1 MDFGLRRKV
10 FFIMLVL
17 IVSTS
22 YSFAQAPKNLYVAK
36 RIYEAPDI
44 DGFIGEEVWNT
55 AETDTV
61 AKQYTPYNGKKSSK
75 RTEFKI
81 LYDDKALYVAAILYD
96 NPDSII
102 AGLGR
107 RDDAFDM
114 NADQFII
121 DIGPY
126 NDGINSFSF
135 MVSSSGV
142 QSDYRNYFDTKDMS
156 WDAVWKSKVKINDRG
171 WVVEMKIPHSAIH
184 FSKNIFQVWSL
195 NISRL
200 IKRKEELSTWN
211 FIDRDIAGITNQSG
225 ELIGIERIKPPF
237 RLSVSPWLSEYLIK
251 EPELDNWKS
260 KLKGGFELKYG
271 INQSFTL
278 DATLWPDYGQ
288 VAYDDVVLNVGPFET
303 LYPEQR
309 QFFNDGADMFSR
321 AGLFYSRRIAFL
333 SEKSKNI
340 DNQLDTNEVVSKNPE
355 MLDILN
361 AFKITGRTSKKLGFG
376 LMNVMSKPGYAI
388 IEDTISGNLREIQS
402 QSFTNYNV
410 VEFDKT
416 LENNSFIS
424 FINTNLIKDN
434 YKYISNVT
442 GTEFRFSNRKMSYS
456 FSGMAAISQLYDT
469 INGTELGYRTNL
481 YFDKTSGKFQFRFGN
496 EIISTNYNQN
506 DMGYLPYFNEV
517 SSFSRFNYNIY
528 DPFWYILSTKSLI
541 ELRYSTLYNT
551 LNFTDA
557 KLSYGTDVL
566 FKNQYSVN
574 FSGFWRPFGNHD
586 YYEARQPNSPFIK
599 APSFSTYLKLQSDP
613 RKVFS
618 LSLYHRYWG
627 NSSSI
632 KMTDYTYGIIPYL
645 RIQSRLQLGFDFLIN
660 KFTNSI
666 GYVESFNDSI
676 FMGQRDIKT
685 FSNTFMFIF
694 SFTNKSWL
702 NLKVRHYWSN
712 IVYNKF
718 YSLRDNGKLESYDA
732 YPLIADRDFQML
744 NLDCSFKWEFAPG
757 SQVSVVWKNIF
768 TRKNYLQ
775 STDYF
780 NTFDDM
786 MNSPRYNS
794 LSIKLLYYFDF
805 IYLKKNGNSKP
816 PVDTENLN

>member
-1 MDFGLRRKV
+1 MDLGLRGKV
-10 FFIMLVL
+10 FFIMMVL
-17 IVSTS
+17 IISTC
-22 YSFAQAPKNLYVAK
+22 YSFAQSPKSLYVAK

-44 DGFIGEEVWNT
+44 DGFIGEEVWNF

-61 AKQYTPYNGKKSSK
+61 GKQYTPYNGKKSSK

-81 LYDDKALYVAAILYD
+81 LYDDKAIYVAAIMYD

-195 NISRL
+195 NVSRL
-200 IKRKEELSTWN
+200 IKRKEELDTWN
-211 FIDRDIAGITNQSG
+211 FIDRDITGITNQSG

-251 EPELDNWKS
+251 EPEADNWKS
-260 KLKGGFELKYG
+260 KLKGGLELKYG

-288 VAYDDVVLNVGPFET
+288 VPYDDVVLNVSPFET
-303 LYPEQR
+303 HYPEQR

-321 AGLFYSRRIAFL
+321 AGLFYSRRIAYVSDRSNNL
-333 SEKSKNI
+333 ENL
-340 DNQLDTNEVVSKNPE
+340 LDTNEIVIKKPE

-388 IEDTISGNLREIQS
+388 IQDTITGDIKEIQS

-469 INGTELGYRTNL
+469 INGTELGYKTNL

-496 EIISTNYNQN
+496 EIISTDYDQN

-528 DPFWYILSTKSLI
+528 EPFWHILSAKSLV
-541 ELRYSTLYNT
+541 ELRYSTLYNS
-551 LNFTDA
+551 LAFTDA
-557 KLSYGTDVL
+557 KLSYATDIL
-566 FKNQYSVN
+566 FNNQYSFT
-574 FSGFWRPFGNHD
+574 FSGFWRPFGNQD
-586 YYEARQPNSPFIK
+586 YYEARQPNKPFIK
-599 APSFSTYLKLQSDP
+599 APSFSTYIKLQSDT

-632 KMTDYTYGIIPYL
+632 KMVDYTYAIIPYL
-645 RIQSRLQLGFDFLIN
+645 RIQSRLQLGFEMLIN

-666 GYVESFNDSI
+666 GYVESVNDSI
-676 FMGQRDIKT
+676 FMGQRNIKT
-685 FSNTFMFIF
+685 YSNTFLFIF

-718 YSLRDNGKLESYDA
+718 YYLRDNGKLESYDA
-732 YPLIADRDFQML
+732 YPYIADRDLQML

-757 SQVSVVWKNIF
+757 SQISVVWKNIF
-768 TRKNYLQ
+768 TKKNYLQ
-775 STDYF
+775 SKSYF
-780 NTFDDM
+780 NTLDDM
-786 MNSPRYNS
+786 MNSPHYNS
-794 LSIKLLYYFDF
+794 LSVRFLYYFDF
-805 IYLKKNGNSKP
+805 IYLKKNGNSKA
-816 PVDTENLN
+816 PVNIEN